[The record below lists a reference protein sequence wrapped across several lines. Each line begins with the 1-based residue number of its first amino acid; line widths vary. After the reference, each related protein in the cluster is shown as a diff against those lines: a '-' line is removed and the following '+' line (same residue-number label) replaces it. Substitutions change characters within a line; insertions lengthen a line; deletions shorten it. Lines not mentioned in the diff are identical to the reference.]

1 MGMIRVVLCASVA
14 VILSAGC
21 GSGPKYVPVSGIITL
36 DGKPYGEA
44 VISFQP
50 VATDKNPNPGR
61 GSSAETEK
69 DGKFVLK
76 TDEGKVGAVPG
87 KHKVRIMTRGADLL
101 AAYDPTKG
109 TPDGIVTAPTP
120 RGKPDPIPN
129 EWRDK
134 DFEVPPEG
142 TDKAN
147 FEITSKR

>member
-1 MGMIRVVLCASVA
+1 MRPLAL
-14 VILSAGC
+14 ILSTTISLLSLPGC
-21 GSGPKYVPVSGIITL
+21 GTGPKLVPVSGVITL

-50 VATDKNPNPGR
+50 VGTDKNPNPGR
-61 GSSAETEK
+61 GSSAETDK

-76 TDEGKVGAVPG
+76 TDEAKVGAVPG
-87 KHKVRIMTRGADLL
+87 KHKVRIMTRGADLP

-109 TPDGIVTAPTP
+109 SPDGVVTAPAP
-120 RGKPDPIPN
+120 RGKPDPIPM

-147 FEITSKR
+147 FEIVSKR